1 VLANDAGLS
10 GTVGC
15 DDNDVVA
22 EGADVVGSEGAD
34 ADGRGDVAV
43 APARSQGFG
52 GDTMFV
58 WKERGGGAGI
68 KCVALRVTLPR

>member
-1 VLANDAGLS
+1 MLANDAGLS

-34 ADGRGDVAV
+34 ADGRDDVAV

-58 WKERGGGAGI
+58 WKERGGSAGI
-68 KCVALRVTLPR
+68 KCVALRVTGSR